1 MSFSEIKVGDIL
13 VGTAIKKKE
22 TYALLLFEDGVT
34 GLLHRKEMPRH
45 ERRPFH
51 DFIQIGALY
60 KAKVIE
66 KDEEKGGL
74 RVSMRALTPEERRT
88 PLPRSLPKEGDVSFQ
103 GLENA
108 LRRWCGEDR

>member
-1 MSFSEIKVGDIL
+1 MSFSDIKEGDIL

-22 TYALLLFEDGVT
+22 TYALLLFDDGVT

-45 ERRPFH
+45 EHRPFH

-74 RVSMRALTPEERRT
+74 RVSMKALTMEERRT
-88 PLPRSLPKEGDVSFQ
+88 PLPRSLPKEQDISFQ
-103 GLENA
+103 GLGEA
-108 LRRWCGEDR
+108 LRRWCQEER